1 MLEKVN
7 QSEIF
12 VLSSDY
18 EGFPNVLI
26 EAMSI
31 GMPCVATDCS
41 PGGARMLLEDGK
53 VGRLVDSGNYEE
65 LAKEIIYFIENR
77 EKEIEYGKYAK
88 KSINRFSYS
97 KLMNQWE
104 AYLIKYSERGN

>member
-1 MLEKVN
+1 MN

-18 EGFPNVLI
+18 EGIPNALI

-53 VGRLVDSGNYEE
+53 SGKLVGCGKYEE

-77 EKEIEYGKYAK
+77 EKEKEYGMYAK
-88 KSINRFSYS
+88 ESIGRFSYS
-97 KLMNQWE
+97 ILMNRWE
-104 AYLIKYSERGN
+104 EYLLKIIESGN